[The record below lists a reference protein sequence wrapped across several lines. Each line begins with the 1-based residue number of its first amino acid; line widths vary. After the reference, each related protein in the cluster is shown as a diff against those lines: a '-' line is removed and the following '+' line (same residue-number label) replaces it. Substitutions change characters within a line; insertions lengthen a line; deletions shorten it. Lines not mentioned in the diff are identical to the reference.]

1 MPIEGSF
8 QSTLI
13 LLNAQH
19 SGKGRQGFLRSF
31 VNEWFSDYAVSWEP
45 SSYPE
50 ANTFRASKETIAD
63 GYNLPVQMHRL
74 RRGSLAA
81 ALP

>member
-1 MPIEGSF
+1 MSIEESF
-8 QSTLI
+8 QSPII

-31 VNEWFSDYAVSWEP
+31 VNEWFSDYAVSREP

-50 ANTFRASKETIAD
+50 ANTFGASKETVAD
-63 GYNLPVQMHRL
+63 GYNPPVQMHRL
-74 RRGSLAA
+74 RHGSLAA
-81 ALP
+81 TLP